1 MMLALTLLLAVPF
14 TAADMLGI
22 QSFARGQPVA
32 LSRDGAYVAYVL
44 TDIDDEANIL
54 ERRPTGHIHVMRI
67 GESAAAL
74 TSGATSSAY
83 PVWSPD
89 GMRLAFFLFD
99 GGGGVLAI
107 WDRKTSETRMLGERF
122 SGKAYLPPQW
132 DREGSRI
139 VFAAAVREPAT
150 IPPTRVQVMRSGDAA
165 YRGTLSFS
173 IADVLGSCR

>member
-14 TAADMLGI
+14 TAADMLEI

-107 WDRKTSETRMLGERF
+107 WDRKTSETRMLGKRF